1 MNRFNT
7 FSVLIIILTLAFLIR
22 LLVSPF
28 YTHVSDMGLWKFW
41 AKEIETLGFNG
52 FFQAV
57 SWTDYLPFY
66 FYILFGLQ
74 KISLLFGATDLVF
87 KMPAILAD
95 LATGFL
101 IFKLS
106 ASQILKTRF
115 ILMSLYLFNPAVFAN
130 SAMWGQVDGLG
141 AFLMVLALFLFL
153 KKRLFL
159 LGVVLAA
166 ACLFKPIYLF
176 AMPVFIAYQIKINL
190 AQTIKLILSFIISVF
205 IITFPFTMN
214 LWQVPSLIINRYL
227 TALEQYPYASVNA
240 FNFWGLVGLNWQP
253 DNLTYLYFSWHV
265 WGLIIFGLI
274 YLTILIKILLV
285 NSKNSSPSFSNLNLS
300 LLLIFFGL
308 FTFATRAH
316 ERHLLTS
323 LPFLGLLFF
332 ERDFISNGLYLI
344 VSLVYLLNLY
354 FGIEFLRQGGRFAF
368 GNDLVQALSGIIVI
382 SMAILF
388 FKFLK
393 TFKYD

>member
-1 MNRFNT
+1 MKKLNI
-7 FSVLIIILTLAFLIR
+7 FSLLLIILTLAFLIR

-28 YTHVSDMGLWKFW
+28 YTHASDMGLWKFW
-41 AKEIETLGFNG
+41 AKEIETFGFNG
-52 FFQAV
+52 FFRLV

-74 KISLLFGATDLVF
+74 KITLLVGPTDLVF

-106 ASQILKTRF
+106 ASQPLKIRF
-115 ILMSLYLFNPAVFAN
+115 ALMSLYLFNPAVFAN
-130 SAMWGQVDGLG
+130 SAMWGQVDGVG

-153 KKRLFL
+153 KKRVLI
-159 LGVVLAA
+159 LGVILAA

-176 AMPVFIAYQIKINL
+176 AMPVFIAYQLKINL
-190 AQTIKLILSFIISVF
+190 AQTIKLLLSFIVSIF
-205 IITFPFTMN
+205 MLTLPFTMN

-227 TALEQYPYASVNA
+227 AALEQYPYASVNA
-240 FNFWGLVGLNWQP
+240 FNFWGLLGLNWQP
-253 DNLTYLYFSWHV
+253 DNLTYLYLSRHD

-274 YLTILIKILLV
+274 YLTILMKILLV
-285 NSKNSSPSFSNLNLS
+285 NSKNPTLSFSNLNLS

-332 ERDFISNGLYLI
+332 DRDFISNGLYLT
-344 VSLVYLLNLY
+344 VSLVYLINLY
-354 FGIEFLRQGGRFAF
+354 FGIEFLLQGGRFAF
-368 GNDLVQALSGIIVI
+368 GNDLVQALSAIIVI
-382 SMAILF
+382 SMTILF